1 MKRKGSATTDLRIF
15 MARAAAKKRQPEP
28 ENVNQS
34 CNESQM
40 QVVLFQGQSG
50 SERSTVPPEP
60 VRSNQPPEHGTTE
73 DGESIPV
80 EENDSSDEDKNDY
93 GIEHDPGLRAPISS
107 YDVNDQDSVRRAYI
121 ALGPCQ
127 PKMKRDA
134 FPQHDCG
141 GMRRFQHKWFAEF
154 KWIEYSVDK
163 DVAFCFVC
171 YLFKDN
177 CKFPGG
183 DAFVVEGFR
192 NWNMKRRIHRHVGA
206 IDSAHSEAEEK
217 YRLFMRPKASI
228 RESVA
233 SNTAQFKAKYLARL
247 TWSLKCIRFMLRQG
261 LAFRGHDETKD
272 SLNKGNFRELLAWLA
287 GNFEEVNLVVLENA
301 PQNYQMIDH
310 KIQKQLIDACAHE
323 TTKFIIDELGDECFA
338 ILADE
343 SSDAYLLEQLALC
356 LRFVNKKGE
365 PVERFL
371 GLIQVEH
378 TTSLTLKEAIQSL
391 LIKYQLPLSKGY
403 LVKRSACFALLKLNT

>member
-1 MKRKGSATTDLRIF
+1 MKRNGSAATDLRIF

-50 SERSTVPPEP
+50 IETSTVPPEP
-60 VRSNQPPEHGTTE
+60 VRSNQPPNDGTTGL
-73 DGESIPV
+73 GESIPV

-163 DVAFCFVC
+163 DAAFCFVC
-171 YLFKDN
+171 YLFKDS

-183 DAFVVEGFR
+183 DAFVIEGFR
-192 NWNMKRRIHRHVGA
+192 NWNMKRRIHRHVGG

-217 YRLFMRPKASI
+217 YRLFTRPKASI

-233 SNTAQFKAKYLARL
+233 SNTAQFKAKVG
-247 TWSLKCIRFMLRQG
+247 F
-261 LAFRGHDETKD
+261 
-272 SLNKGNFRELLAWLA
+272 
-287 GNFEEVNLVVLENA
+287 
-301 PQNYQMIDH
+301 
-310 KIQKQLIDACAHE
+310 
-323 TTKFIIDELGDECFA
+323 
-338 ILADE
+338 
-343 SSDAYLLEQLALC
+343 
-356 LRFVNKKGE
+356 
-365 PVERFL
+365 
-371 GLIQVEH
+371 
-378 TTSLTLKEAIQSL
+378 
-391 LIKYQLPLSKGY
+391 
-403 LVKRSACFALLKLNT
+403 